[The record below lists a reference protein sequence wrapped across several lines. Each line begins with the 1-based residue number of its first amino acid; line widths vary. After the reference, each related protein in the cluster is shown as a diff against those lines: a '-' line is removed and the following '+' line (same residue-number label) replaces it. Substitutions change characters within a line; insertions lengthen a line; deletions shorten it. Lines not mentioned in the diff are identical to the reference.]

1 MAGSRRIVPPRR
13 AVIVEFILDSF
24 IRSYEVDALENV
36 VDVDFIYVVVRVFGI
51 IRILLPLVERPHLVD
66 ELLHRDELLV
76 TLLVRAGKC
85 GRYHIAWLLA
95 RLLGAFRYNVASR
108 FNFIRDGYLAVDLYG
123 MGSESK

>member
-13 AVIVEFILDSF
+13 AVIVEFILDIF

-51 IRILLPLVERPHLVD
+51 IRILLPLVEAAHLVD

-76 TLLVRAGKC
+76 TLLVRA
-85 GRYHIAWLLA
+85 Y
-95 RLLGAFRYNVASR
+95 RLG
-108 FNFIRDGYLAVDLYG
+108 
-123 MGSESK
+123 

>member
-1 MAGSRRIVPPRR
+1 MARSRRIVPSRR
-13 AVIVEFILDSF
+13 AVIVEFILDIF

-76 TLLVRAGKC
+76 TLLVRA
-85 GRYHIAWLLA
+85 Y
-95 RLLGAFRYNVASR
+95 RLG
-108 FNFIRDGYLAVDLYG
+108 
-123 MGSESK
+123 